1 MDKYAKQH
9 NLVKDNTG
17 YHYQSP
23 DVIITAPKLVKR
35 WKKLLRAYYLVIK
48 IVYQVKEYVG

>member
-35 WKKLLRAYYLVIK
+35 
-48 IVYQVKEYVG
+48 